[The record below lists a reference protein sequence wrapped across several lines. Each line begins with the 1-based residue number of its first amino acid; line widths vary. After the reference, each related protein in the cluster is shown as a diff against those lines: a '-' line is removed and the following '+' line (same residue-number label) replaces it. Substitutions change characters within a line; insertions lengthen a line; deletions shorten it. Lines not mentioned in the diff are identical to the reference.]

1 LVDTP
6 EITIRS
12 EQAADAALIR
22 ELLASAF
29 GTAQEAALVDR
40 LRQNGRLLLSLVA
53 VSAAEIVGHIAFSE
67 VTIADGTAS
76 EKGAGLA
83 PLAVSPQWQKHGI
96 GARLI
101 RAGVT
106 ACEELGVGFM
116 VVLGEP
122 EYYRRFGFATASL
135 RGLCNEY
142 GADDAFM
149 VLELSPGAMP
159 AGLVRYAPEFAALE
173 V

>member
-6 EITIRS
+6 DITIRT
-12 EQAADAALIR
+12 EQAADGAPIR
-22 ELLASAF
+22 EVLVSAF
-29 GTAQEAALVDR
+29 GTGQEAALVDR
-40 LRQNGRLLLSLVA
+40 LRQNGRILLSLVA
-53 VSAAEIVGHIAFSE
+53 LCAGEVVGHIAFSE

-83 PLAVSPQWQKHGI
+83 PMAVSPQWQKRGI

-101 RAGVT
+101 RAGVA
-106 ACEELGVGFM
+106 ACEELGVGFI

-122 EYYRRFGFATASL
+122 EYYRRFGFAPASL
-135 RGLCNEY
+135 RGMRNEY
-142 GADDAFM
+142 GADGAFM

-159 AGLVRYAPEFAALE
+159 AGLVRYATEFAALD